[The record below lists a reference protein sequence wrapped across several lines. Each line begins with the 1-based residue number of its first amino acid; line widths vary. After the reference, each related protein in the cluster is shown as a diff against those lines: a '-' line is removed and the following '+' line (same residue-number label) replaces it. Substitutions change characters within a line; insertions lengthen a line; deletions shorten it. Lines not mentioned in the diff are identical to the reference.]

1 MSSSGSE
8 TEELSL
14 TPPEILEAAQKVKLD
29 TLQLKSQKQFWR
41 TYEVF
46 NIIYNIILLNNII
59 RKKKL
64 LSPR

>member
-1 MSSSGSE
+1 MSSSDSE

-29 TLQLKSQKQFWR
+29 TLPLKSQKQYWR

-46 NIIYNIILLNNII
+46 NIIHNIILSNNII
-59 RKKKL
+59 KKKNL